1 MIDITHQGYHG
12 RTTVRFR
19 PVKTRTVKSE
29 DGSIRDWYQISRRV
43 AQRLDGA
50 VCSTTGCRCGER
62 ITSEVDPRGAIM
74 WGDEKMQWVVGT
86 PTAA

>member
-1 MIDITHQGYHG
+1 MIDITHQGFHG

-19 PVKTRTVKSE
+19 PCATRTVKSE
-29 DGSIRDWYQISRRV
+29 DGSIRNWYQISRRV

-50 VCSTTGCRCGER
+50 VCGMTGCRCGER
-62 ITSEVDPRGAIM
+62 ITSGLDPRGAAM
-74 WGDEKMQWVVGT
+74 WGDEEVQWVVGT

>member
-1 MIDITHQGYHG
+1 MINITHQGYHG

-19 PVKTRTVKSE
+19 PLGTRTVESK

-43 AQRLDGA
+43 AQRLDDA

-62 ITSEVDPRGAIM
+62 ITSEVDPRGAAM